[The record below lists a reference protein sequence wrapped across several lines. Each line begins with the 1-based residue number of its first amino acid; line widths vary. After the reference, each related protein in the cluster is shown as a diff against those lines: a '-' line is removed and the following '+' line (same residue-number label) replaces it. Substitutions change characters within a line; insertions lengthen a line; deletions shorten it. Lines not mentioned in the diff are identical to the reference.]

1 MRNNKSSVY
10 TLSKIQL
17 VLQEHYLY
25 AIVLVVIVITRLP
38 LLANLHELVLLN
50 QDTNPEHFGRLFFDH
65 DMPVEDDSEVGEN
78 SRTFSL
84 ASLYF
89 SLPLLFFRFGI
100 PFDFFA
106 GLHALFV
113 LPIISYGIY
122 RLAIEIHGE
131 KRIACLAVLI
141 FLFRD
146 FLVFRLNLGYPLV
159 LNQMIY
165 YSDANVIFILFAL
178 IAMIRVRLIT
188 AACWIGLLVLC
199 NPTAIG
205 TISTCLV
212 LFLYLSRRESLPS
225 HRQIFISFLV
235 LVGAAGAAFIAVLA
249 ATPIRN
255 PAPEAAR
262 ILSIQLNA
270 HFAPHIESPI
280 RFLFAQFVFVA
291 ILIYAIFVETSRQRK
306 GASQANAFLAPLHLS
321 YAMFAA
327 YVCCGWIAYWTLYIF
342 WPVVFVMFAPAKSFM
357 ICSIYIC
364 IYVAHALY
372 LFWSRWA
379 TSTVVVLGFVIL
391 FFQPENVGYPTYR
404 PILFT
409 MLLVISGIDVV
420 ARERTGLINRWRID
434 VGFSVLLL
442 VMICDF
448 LQHSTQV
455 FRSGQLN
462 TASAFYDIQLE
473 IKNKISPQAIFVPY
487 RIVGAVRNQYGP
499 FGNWPFRT
507 YSRRGANAFWLT
519 GRNIYYNSALRHQLE
534 VQSYA
539 AFGIDYWD
547 DLLRESEKV
556 KKADPLFY
564 YTGLQVVD
572 GKLMLKST
580 PMWSY
585 SFRSWDK
592 LVSMVSTMSLAE
604 FMQVAARLG
613 ATHVIVSR
621 DPGQASQ
628 IVSGI
633 QNDYFVVL
641 SVN

>member
-1 MRNNKSSVY
+1 M
-10 TLSKIQL
+10 L
-17 VLQEHYLY
+17 LQEHYLY
-25 AIVLVVIVITRLP
+25 AIVLGVIFITRFP
-38 LLANLHELVLLN
+38 FLANLQELVLLN

-65 DMPVEDDSEVGEN
+65 DIPEEDDSEVGEN

-89 SLPLLFFRFGI
+89 SLPLLFFRFGV

-122 RLAIEIHGE
+122 RLAIEIHGD
-131 KRIACLAVLI
+131 KRVACLAVLV

-159 LNQMIY
+159 LNHMIY

-178 IAMIRVRLIT
+178 LAMIRARLIT
-188 AACWIGLLVLC
+188 AACWIGLLALC

-205 TISTCLV
+205 TITVCLV
-212 LFLYLSRRESLPS
+212 LFLYFSQRESLPL
-225 HRQIFISFLV
+225 HRQIGIPCLV
-235 LVGAAGAAFIAVLA
+235 LVGAAAIAFLAVQA
-249 ATPIRN
+249 ATPIKN

-270 HFAPHIESPI
+270 HFAPHVESPM
-280 RFLFAQFVFVA
+280 RFLFAQV
-291 ILIYAIFVETSRQRK
+291 ILVVILTYAIFVEKFRRRK
-306 GASQANAFLAPLHLS
+306 GASEENAFLAPLHLS
-321 YAMFAA
+321 YAMLAA
-327 YVCCGWIAYWTLYIF
+327 YVCCGWIAYWILYVF
-342 WPVVFVMFAPAKSFM
+342 WPVVFVMFAPAKIFM
-357 ICSIYIC
+357 LCSIFIC

-372 LFWSRWA
+372 YFWSRWGL
-379 TSTVVVLGFVIL
+379 STVVVLGFVIL
-391 FFQPENVGYPTYR
+391 YFQPENVGYPAYR
-404 PILFT
+404 PILFAL
-409 MLLVISGIDVV
+409 LLVVAGIDVA
-420 ARERTGLINRWRID
+420 ARKMRGVFNRWHINA
-434 VGFSVLLL
+434 GFSVLLL
-442 VMICDF
+442 VMVFDF
-448 LQHSTQV
+448 LQYSNYV

-462 TASAFYDIQLE
+462 AASAFYDIQLQ
-473 IKNKISPQAIFVPY
+473 IKSKISPQAIFVPY
-487 RIVGAVRNQYGP
+487 RGVGTVRNQYGP

-519 GRNIYYNSALRHQLE
+519 GRNIYYNSALRHRLE

-547 DLLRESEKV
+547 DLLRESEKM
-556 KKADPLFY
+556 KEADPLFY

-572 GKLMLKST
+572 GKFMLKST

-592 LVSMVSTMSLAE
+592 LVSLVSTMSLAE
-604 FMQVAARLG
+604 FSRIAIRLG

-621 DPGQASQ
+621 DPGQMAKT
-628 IVSGI
+628 VSGI

-641 SVN
+641 PVN